1 MSRKRSD
8 EHQLV
13 NAGRTEITIFSV
25 QDRINFYRNLSLV
38 IESQTVSK
46 CYDWNDVKT
55 GNFSSAGQAAAFL

>member
-1 MSRKRSD
+1 M
-8 EHQLV
+8 

-46 CYDWNDVKT
+46 CYDWNDVKKGVENNNWFDLFHCFPLRKT
-55 GNFSSAGQAAAFL
+55 LI